1 MEASSSSSEIRMIPL
16 QTEAFV
22 EALHGYIDQEKPD
35 QLQKRQM
42 EGWKMVWRQQQQ
54 PQSQT
59 ASAAATTT
67 KITEEV
73 GFEPTHAV
81 AGTLEWAGDHV
92 VLTLT
97 SRCYWCSGNNG
108 KDDDD
113 DDTKEEDGSLF
124 FQCLVSARFVEIS
137 NNDTSKTEA
146 KIRTQMRERLQRDD
160 YIAKLLPQR
169 SSKNRKE
176 ASSVAPLQQQ
186 AVELCQASVT
196 SNGSNHLEERVY
208 CNEAAAEAVRRALYS
223 TSNNGPIDV
232 FELVCSLP
240 LLPISTSTNTTASIG
255 TTTKLANRAKLRL
268 LEDAMYDACENEGEE
283 ELVQELRL
291 SGARSSTAG
300 DVAVEGTNTTTAN
313 TTASRT
319 MSNNK
324 NRGEKSVSQQQA
336 QQSNKKK
343 KRR

>member
-1 MEASSSSSEIRMIPL
+1 MESSSSSSSEIRMIPL

-35 QLQKRQM
+35 PLQKRQM
-42 EGWKMVWRQQQQ
+42 EGWKMVWRQQE
-54 PQSQT
+54 PQT
-59 ASAAATTT
+59 ASTATTT
-67 KITEEV
+67 ITEEV

-81 AGTLEWAGDHV
+81 AGTLEWTGDHV

-108 KDDDD
+108 EDDDD
-113 DDTKEEDGSLF
+113 ATKEEDGSLF
-124 FQCLVSARFVEIS
+124 FQCLASARFVEVS

-146 KIRTQMRERLQRDD
+146 KIRTQMRERLQQDD

-169 SSKNRKE
+169 SSKNGKE
-176 ASSVAPLQQQ
+176 ASSLAPLRQQ
-186 AVELCQASVT
+186 AVELCQASVS

-240 LLPISTSTNTTASIG
+240 LLPTTSANTTLSSSIG
-255 TTTKLANRAKLRL
+255 NSTTTKLANRAKLRL

-283 ELVQELRL
+283 ELVQALRL

-300 DVAVEGTNTTTAN
+300 DVAVEGMNTTTN
-313 TTASRT
+313 SSTVSRT
-319 MSNNK
+319 LSNNK
-324 NRGEKSVSQQQA
+324 NRGKESVSQQQA
-336 QQSNKKK
+336 QPSNKKK